1 VLPETK
7 HLKNSGFIL
16 KVKKKDRKEA
26 LPRVHAGGI
35 IGFSL
40 ARPNPMQESLPFF
53 SCWLL
58 AHIKIHYINT
68 RMNSYFFNEGL
79 EAH

>member
-1 VLPETK
+1 VC
-7 HLKNSGFIL
+7 
-16 KVKKKDRKEA
+16 VR
-26 LPRVHAGGI
+26 GGI

-40 ARPNPMQESLPFF
+40 AQPNPMQESLPFF